1 MKCED
6 CPYSLVCL
14 MGMLDDDIHGAV
26 GLCPRCHRLNF
37 TRTDP
42 EDHEEF
48 MHVLFKCERRTYTRA
63 IAQQWRALQDEAQR
77 QVTVMN
83 LAVEDPGPG
92 LQGRLHVRDCP
103 LCSQTRNRRYEY
115 LRFCDLD
122 EMAELKADLQPHA
135 LRLRGTRR

>member
-14 MGMLDDDIHGAV
+14 MGKLDDDIHGAV
-26 GLCPRCHRLNF
+26 GLCPKCHRLNF

-48 MHVLFKCERRTYTRA
+48 MHVLFRCEQRAYDRTMSLL
-63 IAQQWRALQDEAQR
+63 WHSKKVEAR
-77 QVTVMN
+77 DRVTVMD
-83 LAVEDPGPG
+83 VPVPDPGPG
-92 LQGRLHVRDCP
+92 LQGKLHIRECP
-103 LCSQTRNRRYEY
+103 RCSQTRMRHLEY

-122 EMAELKADLQPHA
+122 EMAELKADLRPHA
-135 LRLRGTRR
+135 LTLRGAKQ